1 MIYEAATLV
10 LSSSDKESGLAWK
23 KKIKYYLMYYILYFI
38 ENMSP
43 SKNKQRQCN

>member
-23 KKIKYYLMYYILYFI
+23 KIKWNKILSHVLHWKHV
-38 ENMSP
+38 SV
-43 SKNKQRQCN
+43 KK